1 MLTFSNPA
9 TVYRAV
15 PPKDSHPQKRPQLV
29 ATWHTVNGK
38 LVCHWVPIRA
48 SLEQ

>member
-1 MLTFSNPA
+1 MLIFSNPA

-15 PPKDSHPQKRPQLV
+15 PPKDSRPHKRPRLV
-29 ATWHTVNGK
+29 ATWQTVNGK
-38 LVCHWVPIRA
+38 LVCHWVPVRP

>member
-1 MLTFSNPA
+1 MLAFSNPE
-9 TVYRAV
+9 TVYRTV
-15 PPKDSHPQKRPQLV
+15 PPKDSRPQKRPQLV

-38 LVCHWVPIRA
+38 LVCHWVPVRS